1 MTKGR
6 LATVGAYDVV
16 VVGAGPAGA
25 SAARAAAREGARTL
39 LLERAELPRY
49 KTCGGGLIGVS
60 ADVAE
65 LDLQPLIRAS
75 ASRLELARDGR
86 WVTRRRSPDE
96 QPMFRLT
103 NRADFDAALVDAAVS
118 AGAELRTG
126 AVVTG
131 IDDDTGPGAAGVT
144 LTIRGA
150 AGVRARS
157 VIAADGSASRL
168 GTHVGVQMGQ
178 VDLGLEGEFPA
189 PDSRWERTVLLDW
202 GPVPGS
208 YGWVFPKGDVLTV
221 GVIGSRDQSAALR
234 AYYAALVERLGL
246 SGITPLVQT
255 GHLTRVRTPG
265 SPLRRGP
272 VAVVGDAA
280 GLLEPWTREG
290 ISFALRSGRL
300 AGEAAAQGRL
310 EAYPLAVERV
320 LEPEI
325 AAGRILLPAFAGS
338 PALFHALLAGPGFGL
353 FRRLVDGRSTF
364 GRQLRRP
371 GTARVLHRL
380 SRSTLA

>member
-1 MTKGR
+1 V
-6 LATVGAYDVV
+6 AAYDVL

-25 SAARAAAREGARTL
+25 SAARAAARAGARTL
-39 LLERAELPRY
+39 LLERSELPRY

-65 LDLQPLIRAS
+65 IDLEPLVRTS
-75 ASRLELARDGR
+75 ARRLELTLDGG
-86 WVTRRRSPDE
+86 WTVRRSAPGGS
-96 QPMFRLT
+96 PMFRLI
-103 NRADFDAALVDAAVS
+103 NRAEFDAALTEAAVA

-131 IDDDTGPGAAGVT
+131 IDDAARPGAAGVT
-144 LTIRGA
+144 VQIRGS
-150 AGVRARS
+150 AGVRART
-157 VIAADGSASRL
+157 VIAADGSASRF
-168 GTHVGVQMGQ
+168 GGYVGITPGQ

-189 PDSRWERTVLLDW
+189 PDDRWAHTVLLDW

-221 GVIGSRDQSAALR
+221 GVIGSRRDAAQLR
-234 AYYAALVERLGL
+234 SYYTRLLERLGL
-246 SGITPLVQT
+246 TGVTPLVQT
-255 GHLTRVRTPG
+255 GHLTRVRTPD
-265 SPLRRGP
+265 SPLRRGR
-272 VAVVGDAA
+272 VLLAGDAA

-300 AGEAAAQGRL
+300 AGEVAAGDRL
-310 EAYPLAVERV
+310 DAYAPAVERT

-325 AAGRILLPAFAGS
+325 AAGRMLLPAFSGS
-338 PALFHALLAGPGFGL
+338 PALFHALLSGPGFGL

-364 GRQLRRP
+364 ARQLRRP
-371 GTARVLHRL
+371 GAVPALRRL
-380 SRSTLA
+380 S

>member
-1 MTKGR
+1 MGP
-6 LATVGAYDVV
+6 YDVV

-25 SAARAAAREGARTL
+25 SAARAAARAGARTL
-39 LLERAELPRY
+39 LLERAQMPRY

-65 LDLQPLIRAS
+65 LDLAPLVRAS
-75 ASRLELARDGR
+75 ATRLELTLDGG
-86 WVTRRRSPDE
+86 WTARRRAPGGA
-96 QPMFRLT
+96 PMFRLI
-103 NRADFDAALVDAAVS
+103 NRADFDAALTEAAV
-118 AGAELRTG
+118 AEGVELRTG

-131 IDDDTGPGAAGVT
+131 IDDDAGPASPGVT
-144 LTIRGA
+144 LQIRGA
-150 AGVRARS
+150 SAVRAQT

-168 GTHVGVQMGQ
+168 ASYVGVRAGQ

-189 PDSRWERTVLLDW
+189 PDDRWARTVLLDW
-202 GPVPGS
+202 GPVSGS

-221 GVIGSRDQSAALR
+221 GVIGSREQSAQLR
-234 AYYAALVERLGL
+234 AYYARLLERLGL
-246 SGITPLVQT
+246 TGVTPFVQS
-255 GHLTRVRTPG
+255 GHLTRVRTPD
-265 SPLRRGP
+265 SPLRRGRVL
-272 VAVVGDAA
+272 VAGDAA

-300 AGEAAAQGRL
+300 AGEVAGRDRL
-310 EAYPLAVERV
+310 EEYAPAVERT

-325 AAGRILLPAFAGS
+325 AAGRVLLPAFAGS

-364 GRQLRRP
+364 GRQVRRP
-371 GTARVLHRL
+371 GAEHLLHRL
-380 SRSTLA
+380 SRSTLP

>member
-1 MTKGR
+1 MGP
-6 LATVGAYDVV
+6 YDVV

-25 SAARAAAREGARTL
+25 SAARAAARAGARTL

-65 LDLQPLIRAS
+65 IDLEPLLQERAT
-75 ASRLELARDGR
+75 RLELSLDGR
-86 WVTRRRSPDE
+86 WTVRRQARGGKA
-96 QPMFRLT
+96 MFGLI
-103 NRADFDAALVDAAVS
+103 NRADFDLALVEAAV
-118 AGAELRTG
+118 AEGVELRTG

-131 IDDDTGPGAAGVT
+131 LDDGPTGPSAAGVS
-144 LTIRGA
+144 LTIRGGPA
-150 AGVRARS
+150 VRTQA
-157 VIAADGSASRL
+157 VIGADGSASRL
-168 GTHVGVQMGQ
+168 GSYVGVQAGQ

-189 PDSRWERTVLLDW
+189 PDSRWAGTVLLDW

-221 GVIGSRDQSAALR
+221 GVIGDRGQAPALR
-234 AYYAALVERLGL
+234 AYYRALVERLGL
-246 SGITPLVQT
+246 SRVTPRVET
-255 GHLTRVRTPG
+255 GHLTRVRTPD
-265 SPLRRGP
+265 SPLRRGAVL
-272 VAVVGDAA
+272 VAGDAA
-280 GLLEPWTREG
+280 ALLEPWTREG

-300 AGEAAAQGRL
+300 AGEAAATGRL
-310 EAYPLAVERV
+310 SDYTGRVKRV

-325 AAGRILLPAFAGS
+325 AAGRLLLPAFAGS

-364 GRQLRRP
+364 ARQLRRP
-371 GTARVLHRL
+371 GAARAMELLR
-380 SRSTLA
+380 REP

>member
-1 MTKGR
+1 
-6 LATVGAYDVV
+6 VGAYDVV

-86 WVTRRRSPDE
+86 WIARRRSAAG
-96 QPMFRLT
+96 QPMFRLI
-103 NRADFDAALVDAAVS
+103 NRADFDAALVDAAVA

-126 AVVTG
+126 TVVTG
-131 IDDDTGPGAAGVT
+131 IDDDESPSAPGVT
-144 LTIRGA
+144 LSIRGGD
-150 AGVRARS
+150 GVRARS

-168 GTHVGVQMGQ
+168 GAYVGVEMGQ

-189 PDSRWERTVLLDW
+189 SDRRWESTVLLDW

-208 YGWVFPKGDVLTV
+208 YGWIFPKGDVLTV
-221 GVIGSRDQSAALR
+221 GVIGSRHDSAALR
-234 AYYAALVERLGL
+234 AYYANFVERLGL
-246 SGITPLVQT
+246 SGVTPLVQS
-255 GHLTRVRTPG
+255 GHLTRVRAPG
-265 SPLRRGP
+265 SPLRRG
-272 VAVVGDAA
+272 AVVVAGDAA

-290 ISFALRSGRL
+290 ISFALRSGRM
-300 AGEAAAQGRL
+300 AGEAAARGRL
-310 EAYPLAVERV
+310 DAYPLAVERV

-325 AAGRILLPAFAGS
+325 AAGRVLLPAFAAS
-338 PALFHALLAGPGFGL
+338 PGLFHALLAGPGFGL

-371 GTARVLHRL
+371 GAASALRLL
-380 SRSTLA
+380 SRSTLP

>member
-1 MTKGR
+1 MGP
-6 LATVGAYDVV
+6 YDVV

-60 ADVAE
+60 GDVAE
-65 LDLQPLIRAS
+65 LDLAPLVRAT
-75 ASRLELARDGR
+75 ASRLELSRDGR
-86 WVTRRRSPDE
+86 WVAHRQAAAD
-96 QPMFRLT
+96 QPMFRLI
-103 NRADFDAALVDAAVS
+103 NRADFDAALTDAAVT

-131 IDDDTGPGAAGVT
+131 IDDDCGPAAPGVT

-150 AGVRARS
+150 SAVRARR

-168 GTHVGVQMGQ
+168 GGYVGVEMGQ
-178 VDLGLEGEFPA
+178 VDLGLEGEYPA
-189 PDSRWERTVLLDW
+189 PDRRRERTVLLDW

-221 GVIGSRDQSAALR
+221 GVIGSREHSAALR
-234 AYYAALVERLGL
+234 AYYAHFVERLGL

-255 GHLTRVRTPG
+255 GHLTRVRAPG
-265 SPLRRGP
+265 SPLRRG
-272 VAVVGDAA
+272 AVVVAGDAA

-300 AGEAAAQGRL
+300 AGELAARGRL
-310 EAYPLAVERV
+310 EAYPAAVERT

-364 GRQLRRP
+364 GRQIRRP
-371 GTARVLHRL
+371 GAAWVLRH
-380 SRSTLA
+380 LAA

>member
-1 MTKGR
+1 MAR
-6 LATVGAYDVV
+6 YDVV

-25 SAARAAAREGARTL
+25 SAARAAARAGGRTL

-65 LDLQPLIRAS
+65 LDLRNLVRAT
-75 ASRLELARDGR
+75 ASRLELSLDGR
-86 WVTRRRSPDE
+86 WVARRHAPGTR
-96 QPMFRLT
+96 PMFRLI
-103 NRADFDAALVDAAVS
+103 NRADFDAALTEAAVA

-131 IDDDTGPGAAGVT
+131 IDDEDGLAAPGVT

-150 AGVRARS
+150 EPVRAGS

-168 GTHVGVQMGQ
+168 GAYVGVRMGQ

-189 PDSRWERTVLLDW
+189 PDRRWEQTVLLDW

-221 GVIGSRDQSAALR
+221 GVIGSREHASALR
-234 AYYAALVERLGL
+234 VYYAKLLMRLGL
-246 SGITPLVQT
+246 SGVTPLVQT
-255 GHLTRVRTPG
+255 GHLTRVRTPD
-265 SPLRRGP
+265 SPLRRGRVV
-272 VAVVGDAA
+272 VAGDAA

-300 AGEAAAQGRL
+300 AGEAAARGRL
-310 EAYPLAVERV
+310 DDYAAAVERT

-353 FRRLVDGRSTF
+353 FQRLVDGRSTF

-371 GTARVLHRL
+371 GAAWALPRL
-380 SRSTLA
+380 SRSTLP

>member
-1 MTKGR
+1 
-6 LATVGAYDVV
+6 VGSYDVV

-25 SAARAAAREGARTL
+25 SAARAAARAGARTL

-65 LDLQPLIRAS
+65 LDLAPLVRAS
-75 ASRLELARDGR
+75 ATRLELTLDGG
-86 WVTRRRSPDE
+86 WTARRRSPE
-96 QPMFRLT
+96 GAPMFRLI
-103 NRADFDAALVDAAVS
+103 NRTDFDAALTSAAV
-118 AGAELRTG
+118 AEGVELRTG

-131 IDDDTGPGAAGVT
+131 IDDDAGPGSAGVT
-144 LTIRGA
+144 LQVRGA
-150 AGVRARS
+150 AEVRARA

-168 GTHVGVQMGQ
+168 ASYVGVRAGQ

-189 PDSRWERTVLLDW
+189 PDDRWARTVLLDW
-202 GPVPGS
+202 GPVSGS

-221 GVIGSRDQSAALR
+221 GVIGAREQSAQLR
-234 AYYAALVERLGL
+234 IYYARLLERLGL
-246 SGITPLVQT
+246 TGVTPLVQT
-255 GHLTRVRTPG
+255 GHLTRVRTPD
-265 SPLRRGP
+265 SPLRRGRVL
-272 VAVVGDAA
+272 VAGDAA

-300 AGEAAAQGRL
+300 AGEAAARDRL
-310 EAYPLAVERV
+310 EDYAPAIERT

-325 AAGRILLPAFAGS
+325 AAGRVLLPAFSGS

-364 GRQLRRP
+364 GRQVRRP
-371 GTARVLHRL
+371 GAERVLRRL
-380 SRSTLA
+380 SRSTQR

>member
-1 MTKGR
+1 
-6 LATVGAYDVV
+6 VGPYDVV

-25 SAARAAAREGARTL
+25 SAARAAAQAGARTL
-39 LLERAELPRY
+39 VLERAELPRY

-65 LDLQPLIRAS
+65 LDLRSLLRAS
-75 ASRLELARDGR
+75 ANRLELTLDGR
-86 WVTRRRSPDE
+86 WTAHRTAPGA
-96 QPMFRLT
+96 QPMFRLI
-103 NRADFDAALVDAAVS
+103 NRADFDAALVESAVA

-131 IDDDTGPGAAGVT
+131 IDEDGGPGAAGVT
-144 LTIRGA
+144 LTIRG
-150 AGVRARS
+150 GGSVRGRH

-168 GTHVGVQMGQ
+168 GNYVGVEMGQ

-189 PDSRWERTVLLDW
+189 PDERWAHTVLLDW

-221 GVIGSRDQSAALR
+221 GVIGARDDSAALR
-234 AYYAALVERLGL
+234 AYYARLLERLGL
-246 SGITPLVQT
+246 SRVTPLVQT
-255 GHLTRVRTPG
+255 GHLTRVRTPD
-265 SPLRRGP
+265 SPLRRGSVM
-272 VAVVGDAA
+272 VAGDAA

-300 AGEAAAQGRL
+300 AGEAAARDRPD
-310 EAYPLAVERV
+310 AYPLAVQRV

-325 AAGRILLPAFAGS
+325 AAGRVLLPAFSGS

-364 GRQLRRP
+364 ARQIRRP
-371 GTARVLHRL
+371 AAAVVLRRL
-380 SRSTLA
+380 SRSTRR